1 MKLKVL
7 HRQESD
13 LQGVSGQAQRV
24 FRNPD
29 PYIHPFERAREYTR
43 ALVATKLERIFAK
56 PFVKAL
62 DAHTDAISSMRRANT
77 RPTVL
82 FSASGDGEIIQ
93 WDLGI
98 SKLEKRIAAHQG
110 FVRDLCL
117 TSNDKHLFSCGDD
130 KTIKLWRPDTAMET
144 PTQTWHSPSMIHAVD
159 HHWTKPMF
167 VSCGETVDV
176 WDHNRSTPVNSFEWG
191 CEMVYTVR
199 FNPAEPA
206 LIASAAADRSV
217 ALYDLRGG
225 SAIRKVIMSM
235 RANAIAWN
243 PMEPLNFTVASE
255 DCNLY
260 TFDLRKFQQAVC
272 THKDHVLP
280 VLDVAFSPTGQEFV
294 SASYDK
300 TIRLFAYNGMR
311 SREVYHTK
319 RMQRVLAT
327 EFSLD
332 GRFVFSGS
340 EDTNVRVWKAK
351 AAEKLGTMSTRE
363 REASAYREKLKEKF
377 KYLPEVRRIAR
388 HRHVPKMVLGIKKKR
403 EVMRQSKKRKEQ
415 NLVKHSRPGSVEIKA
430 ERKRHVVQEL
440 E

>member
-24 FRNPD
+24 YRNPD
-29 PYIHPFERAREYTR
+29 PYIHPFERSREYTR

-56 PFVKAL
+56 PFLKAM

-77 RPTVL
+77 RPTML
-82 FSASGDGEIIQ
+82 FSASGDGEIIK

-98 SKLEKRIAAHQG
+98 PKLEKRIPAHQG
-110 FVRDLCL
+110 FVRDMCL
-117 TSNDKHLFSCGDD
+117 TRNDKQLFSCGDD
-130 KTIKLWRPDTAMET
+130 KTIKLWRPDTEMEKSIE
-144 PTQTWHSPSMIHAVD
+144 TWHSPSMIHAVD
-159 HHWTKPMF
+159 HHWHKPMF

-176 WDHNRSTPVNSFEWG
+176 WDHNRSTPVNAFEWG
-191 CEMVYTVR
+191 CEMIYTVR

-260 TFDLRKFQQAVC
+260 TFDIRKFQLAVC

-280 VLDVAFSPTGQEFV
+280 VLDVSFSPTGREFV

-300 TIRLFAYNGMR
+300 TIRIFYYNGMR

-340 EDTNVRVWKAK
+340 EDTNVRIWKAK
-351 AAEKLGTMSTRE
+351 AAEKLGTMTTRE

-377 KYLPEVRRIAR
+377 VHLPEIRRIHH
-388 HRHVPKMVLGIKKKR
+388 HRHVPKMVLSLKKKR

-430 ERKRHVVQEL
+430 ERKRHVVREL